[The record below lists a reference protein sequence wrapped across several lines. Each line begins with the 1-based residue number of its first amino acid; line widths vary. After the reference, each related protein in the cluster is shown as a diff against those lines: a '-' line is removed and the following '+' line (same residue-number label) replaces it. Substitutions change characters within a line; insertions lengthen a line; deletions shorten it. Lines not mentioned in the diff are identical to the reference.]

1 MIDPATNMVRPFA
14 DTALELYQYGL
25 AVIPVGSDDGKRP
38 MVEWGKWKR
47 PPGRDFL
54 TKLTTRFKT
63 DMERL
68 RDLAAWFD
76 YAAMWLSREVSDSR
90 GDDGHDLDGLESNQV
105 VEQVAFIKSELDEL
119 LVGFHTASAMLT
131 AIVEPPV
138 PDNTGRMQG
147 KARSAVPYLR
157 VIDGGSGL

>member
-1 MIDPATNMVRPFA
+1 MTEMIDRVAEHLYDTFSGSASCLSWVDAISKDKEKYRHFA
-14 DTALELYQYGL
+14 AS
-25 AVIPVGSDDGKRP
+25 V
-38 MVEWGKWKR
+38 
-47 PPGRDFL
+47 
-54 TKLTTRFKT
+54 KT

-90 GDDGHDLDGLESNQV
+90 GDDGPDLDGYEPNQV

-131 AIVEPPV
+131 AIVEPPA
-138 PDNTGRMQG
+138 PDNTGRMQV

-157 VIDGGSGL
+157 VIDDALGV